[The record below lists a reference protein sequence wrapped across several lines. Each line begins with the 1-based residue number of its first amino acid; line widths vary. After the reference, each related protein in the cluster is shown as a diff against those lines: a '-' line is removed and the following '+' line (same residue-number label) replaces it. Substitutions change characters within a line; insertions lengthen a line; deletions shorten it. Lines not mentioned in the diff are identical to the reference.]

1 METFTYNA
9 VDWIA
14 LGIIAWEIIM
24 GLRRKMAGELF
35 RLLCTALVLAAGWR
49 YYSDIGAWLA
59 ENTRLSA
66 SPEAAQAIAFAIIV
80 ILLGICCALLHLI
93 MALLMEV
100 RFNILIDRIGGAIM
114 GLLRG
119 ALIVM
124 MLIFAGTL
132 WPSET
137 LREVLQEKSCAGRIT
152 AQIAPPLV
160 RMVRAVQVD
169 FRMEAP
175 AEAMPETTPETT
187 MPSEIENL
195 LPQIINEQPLDG

>member
-1 METFTYNA
+1 MEPFTYNA

-35 RLLCTALVLAAGWR
+35 RLLCTILVLIAGWR
-49 YYSDIGAWLA
+49 YYANIGAWLA

-66 SPEAAQAIAFAIIV
+66 SPEAAQAIAFAMIV
-80 ILLGICCALLHLI
+80 ILLGVCCALLHLI
-93 MALLMEV
+93 VALLMEV

-119 ALIVM
+119 ALVVM
-124 MLIFAGTL
+124 MLIFAGAL

-160 RMVRAVQVD
+160 RIVRAVQVD
-169 FRMEAP
+169 FRMEDP
-175 AEAMPETTPETT
+175 AETTTKTMPETTT
-187 MPSEIENL
+187 PSEIENL
-195 LPQIINEQPLDG
+195 LPRS